1 MLQVTM
7 SLVCGGVAGLV
18 SSTATFP
25 LYLVRRRMQLEGQ
38 GGARRYAGYT
48 DVVASVLRRDG
59 LRGFYAGILPE
70 YYKARA
76 ARGRK
81 CLRAAPACSAAAR
94 CCSAKLSADVAERTP
109 MRTSLLPGAV
119 RCTHE

>member
-1 MLQVTM
+1 M
-7 SLVCGGVAGLV
+7 SLVCGGLAGLV

-25 LYLVRRRMQLEGQ
+25 LDLVRRRMQLEGQ
-38 GGARRYAGYT
+38 GGARRYSGYA
-48 DVVASVLRRDG
+48 DVVQSVLRRDG